1 MSTFFYRALAADGK
15 VQAGTLTSDDGRMAA
30 RELQRQGLTPVY
42 IGASKPVAWSLSM
55 PKRKG
60 RRLQDVLHFTEETA
74 TLLNA
79 GIPIDRGLSIVADM
93 TEHPEF
99 RGIVNEVLRS
109 IRSGKSFAE
118 SLGEHPEYFSEL
130 YISMIRAGEVSGS
143 LALVMDRL
151 ATFEHARDE
160 LRGYIV
166 SSLTYPALLIA
177 VACISIFIILRYVVP
192 RFAEAFD
199 QSSIQMPLPMQ
210 MLMNVSDGIKTFGVP
225 AALLVLIGVVA
236 FRIYIK
242 NPQGRLKWDKI
253 KLRVPLLGD
262 ALRKADT
269 ARFARAMATLVG
281 NGVPLVQS
289 LTITKGILGNRI
301 LSSALEPV
309 SQGVKRGEG
318 LSVPFKRTG
327 VFPTLA
333 GHLLTV
339 GEETGHLDRM
349 FDRMADIYDKDTR
362 EAVKRF
368 TALFEPIVILIM
380 GVIVGAMILSI
391 MLAITSI
398 NQIGL

>member
-15 VQAGTLTSDDGRMAA
+15 VQTGTLSSEDGRLAA

-42 IGASKPVAWSLSM
+42 VGTSKPTNWSFSM
-55 PKRKG
+55 PKWRGK
-60 RRLQDVLHFTEETA
+60 RLQDVMHFTEETA

-79 GIPIDRGLSIVADM
+79 GVPIDRGLSIVGEM
-93 TEHPEF
+93 TERPDF
-99 RGIVNEVLRS
+99 RTVVGEILRS

-118 SLGEHPEYFSEL
+118 SLAIHDEYFSEL

-151 ATFEHARDE
+151 AAFERARDE

-166 SSLTYPALLIA
+166 SSLTYPALLIV
-177 VACISIFIILRYVVP
+177 VASGSIFVILRYVVP
-192 RFAEAFD
+192 RFAEAFAS
-199 QSSIQMPLPMQ
+199 SSIQVPLPMQ
-210 MLMNVSDGIKTFGVP
+210 MLMNASDAIKNYGIPGILLFFMAIV
-225 AALLVLIGVVA
+225 AL
-236 FRIYIK
+236 RIYISK
-242 NPQGRLKWDKI
+242 PKGRIKWDRL

-289 LTITKGILGNRI
+289 LTITKGVLGNRI
-301 LSSALEPV
+301 LSSALDV
-309 SQGVKRGEG
+309 IAQGVKRGEG
-318 LSVPFKRTG
+318 LSVPFKKTG
-327 VFPTLA
+327 VFPSLS

-380 GVIVGAMILSI
+380 GIIVGAMILSI

>member
-1 MSTFFYRALAADGK
+1 MSTFFYRALAPDGK
-15 VQAGTLTSDDGRMAA
+15 VQTGTLASEDGRLAA

-42 IGASKPVAWSLSM
+42 VGTSKPANWSFAL
-55 PKRKG
+55 PKWGG
-60 RRLQDVLHFTEETA
+60 RRLQDVLRFTEGTA

-79 GIPIDRGLSIVADM
+79 GVPIDRGLSIVGEM
-93 TEHPEF
+93 TERPEF
-99 RGIVNEVLRS
+99 RTIVAEILRS

-118 SLGEHPEYFSEL
+118 SLAEHEEHFSEL
-130 YISMIRAGEVSGS
+130 YVSMIRAGEVSGS

-151 ATFEHARDE
+151 AAFERARDE
-160 LRGYIV
+160 LRRYII
-166 SSLTYPALLIA
+166 SSLTYPALLIL
-177 VACISIFIILRYVVP
+177 VASGSIFVILRYVVP
-192 RFAEAFD
+192 RFAAAF
-199 QSSIQMPLPMQ
+199 QSSSIEMPLPMQ
-210 MLMNVSDGIKTFGVP
+210 MLMTVSEGIGTYGLP
-225 AALLVLIGVVA
+225 GILLFLLAMVGL
-236 FRIYIK
+236 RIYIK
-242 NPQGRLKWDKI
+242 NPQGRLKWDRL
-253 KLRVPLLGD
+253 KLRVPLFGE

-269 ARFARAMATLVG
+269 ARFARAMATLMG

-289 LTITKGILGNRI
+289 LTITRGVLGNRI
-301 LSSALEPV
+301 LAGALDV
-309 SQGVKRGEG
+309 IGQGVKRGEG
-318 LSVPFKRTG
+318 LSTPFKKTG

-349 FDRMADIYDKDTR
+349 FDRMADIYDKDAR

-380 GVIVGAMILSI
+380 GVVVGAMILSI

>member
-15 VQAGTLTSDDGRMAA
+15 VQTGTLASDDGKLAA
-30 RELQRQGLTPVY
+30 RELQRLGLTPVY
-42 IGASKPVAWSLSM
+42 IGTSKPVTWSFSM
-55 PKRKG
+55 PKWKG

-79 GIPIDRGLSIVADM
+79 GVPIDRGLSIVAEM
-93 TEHPEF
+93 TERPEF
-99 RGIVNEVLRS
+99 RTVVNEVLRS

-118 SLGEHPEYFSEL
+118 SLGEHPEYFSQL
-130 YISMIRAGEVSGS
+130 YVSMIRAGEVSGS

-151 ATFEHARDE
+151 AAFERARDE

-166 SSLTYPALLIA
+166 SSLTYPALLIV
-177 VACISIFIILRYVVP
+177 VACVSIFIILRYVVP

-199 QSSIQMPLPMQ
+199 TSSIQMPLPMQ
-210 MLMNVSDGIKTFGVP
+210 MLMNVSDAIKSYGIPVF
-225 AALLVLIGVVA
+225 LLFLIGIVA
-236 FRIYIK
+236 LRSYIK
-242 NPQGRLKWDKI
+242 KPVGRLKWDKL
-253 KLRVPLLGD
+253 KLRAPLLGD

-289 LTITKGILGNRI
+289 LTITRDILDNRV
-301 LSSALEPV
+301 LSGALDPV

-318 LSVPFKRTG
+318 LSGPFKKTG

-380 GVIVGAMILSI
+380 GIVVGAMILSI